1 MNATARLGWGLLT
14 AIAALVA
21 CTGPLAPLARVDE
34 AAAERL
40 MRSSGLWD
48 QLGSTAAGAHA
59 GIEAGA
65 AGQRP
70 AIDAEELKR
79 LLAAA
84 DAAFAAETLRG
95 SVRRTLAE
103 RLKPDQVRVL
113 DGWLKSA
120 LGKRITKLEVEATAP
135 DRDSDRT
142 IRAGVARLAAASGE
156 RRKLID
162 QVVTASR
169 AAEAITNMTIHV
181 AVAVQ
186 RGMAQVR
193 PDQPAPPVSELHE
206 AMAGQRAQFL
216 QVYTGMTTALFA
228 EMYATLS
235 DAELGEYLDFLRGEA
250 GRQFTEASMVA
261 VERALVDAAERLGN
275 RLPGARPGANT

>member
-1 MNATARLGWGLLT
+1 MSSITRLLASGLVAVSAL
-14 AIAALVA
+14 AAHAALHA
-21 CTGPLAPLARVDE
+21 QVDE

-40 MRSSGLWD
+40 MRSSGLWE
-48 QLGSTAAGAHA
+48 QLGATAAGARA

-65 AGQRP
+65 ASQRT
-70 AIDAEELKR
+70 AIDGEELKR
-79 LLAAA
+79 LLAAT

-103 RLKPDQVRVL
+103 RLKPEQLRSL
-113 DGWLKSA
+113 DGWLDGP
-120 LGKRITKLEVEATAP
+120 LGQRITKLEVEATAP
-135 DRDSDRT
+135 DRDSERT
-142 IRAGVARLAAASGE
+142 IRAGIARLAAAGDE

-162 QVVTASR
+162 QIVLSSR
-169 AAEAITNMTIHV
+169 AAEAITNMTINV

-193 PDQPAPPVSELHE
+193 PDQPAPPVAELRE
-206 AMAGQRAQFL
+206 AMAAQRAQFL
-216 QVYTGMTTALFA
+216 QAYTGMTMALFA
-228 EMYATLS
+228 EMYAPLP
-235 DAELGEYLDFLRGEA
+235 DADLAEYLAFLRSEA
-250 GRQFTEASMVA
+250 GRHFTDAAMAA